1 MVAELSK
8 TYYENEK
15 LKIVHIL
22 YFTEFAGTEKVCVDL
37 CNAMSQSNEVFL
49 LANTLDF
56 QGNKITDYIEDTV
69 NFVDIETDRNRH
81 NIFYLYKI
89 AKILKNINPDVI
101 HCHNTKM
108 LEIMKYCQIF
118 LSKKIPLVF
127 TKHNWFVKKRMKYA
141 DICVGISPETL
152 KLCNAKKNILIE
164 NGIKFQNP
172 TKILNNDVFN
182 IVGVGRLEEHKNW
195 QLAITALSQVNF
207 DYRLYILGQGIYEQ
221 ELKDLIEKLNVA
233 DKVKL
238 VGFVNNPWDYIC
250 SSDLQI
256 LPSRLEGFSLAL
268 IEGIYYGKM
277 VFALDT
283 ANHREVL
290 GDDFIIEDD
299 AEKLTQTLNQ
309 VYLNY
314 DEFNEKF
321 SKVKAESARFDI
333 NNVAQKYIDAYKSL
347 SDQKVQAT

>member
-49 LANTLDF
+49 LANTIDF

-195 QLAITALSQVNF
+195 QLAITALSQVDF

-347 SDQKVQAT
+347 SDQKVQAA

>member
-333 NNVAQKYIDAYKSL
+333 NNVAQKYIDAYQSL
-347 SDQKVQAT
+347 SDQKVQAA

>member
-238 VGFVNNPWDYIC
+238 VGFVNNPWD
-250 SSDLQI
+250 
-256 LPSRLEGFSLAL
+256 
-268 IEGIYYGKM
+268 
-277 VFALDT
+277 
-283 ANHREVL
+283 
-290 GDDFIIEDD
+290 
-299 AEKLTQTLNQ
+299 
-309 VYLNY
+309 
-314 DEFNEKF
+314 
-321 SKVKAESARFDI
+321 
-333 NNVAQKYIDAYKSL
+333 
-347 SDQKVQAT
+347 

>member
-1 MVAELSK
+1 MVAELTK

-37 CNAMSQSNEVFL
+37 CNAMSQNNEVFL
-49 LANTLDF
+49 LANTYDF

-89 AKILKNINPDVI
+89 AKILKKINPDVI

-164 NGIKFQNP
+164 NGIKFQQP
-172 TKILNNDVFN
+172 TKILKNDTFN

-195 QLAITALSQVNF
+195 QLAITALSQIDF
-207 DYRLYILGQGIYEQ
+207 DYRLYILGQGVYEQ

-299 AEKLTQTLNQ
+299 AEKLAQTLNQ

-347 SDQKVQAT
+347 SDQKVQAA

>member
-1 MVAELSK
+1 M
-8 TYYENEK
+8 
-15 LKIVHIL
+15 KIVHIL

-37 CNAMSQSNEVFL
+37 CNTMSQNNEVFL
-49 LANTLDF
+49 LANIYDF
-56 QGNKITDYIEDTV
+56 QGKKITNYIENTV
-69 NFVDIETDRNRH
+69 NFIDIETNKNRH

-118 LSKKIPLVF
+118 LRKKIPLVF
-127 TKHNWFVKKRMKYA
+127 TKHNWFIKKRMKYA
-141 DICVGISPETL
+141 DLCVGISPETL
-152 KLCNAKKNILIE
+152 KLCNAKNNILIE
-164 NGIKFQNP
+164 NGVKFQQPKN
-172 TKILNNDVFN
+172 ILPNNFFN

-221 ELKDLIEKLNVA
+221 PLKDLIEKLNVA

-238 VGFVNNPWDYIC
+238 VGFVDNPWDYIY

-277 VFALDT
+277 VFTLDT

-299 AEKLTQTLNQ
+299 AEKLAIKLDQ

-314 DEFNEKF
+314 EKFNEKF
-321 SKVKAESARFDI
+321 ANIKAESARFNI
-333 NNVAQKYIDAYKSL
+333 NQVAKKYVDAYQSL
-347 SDQKVQAT
+347 LHKANVV

>member
-49 LANTLDF
+49 LANTIDF

-195 QLAITALSQVNF
+195 QLAITALSQVDF

-333 NNVAQKYIDAYKSL
+333 NNVAQKYIDAYKSV
-347 SDQKVQAT
+347 SDQKVQAA

>member
-195 QLAITALSQVNF
+195 QLAITALSQVDF

-333 NNVAQKYIDAYKSL
+333 NNVAQKYIDAYQSL
-347 SDQKVQAT
+347 SDQKVQVA

>member
-195 QLAITALSQVNF
+195 QLAITALSQVDF

-333 NNVAQKYIDAYKSL
+333 NNVAQKYIDAYQSL
-347 SDQKVQAT
+347 SDQKVQAA

>member
-49 LANTLDF
+49 LANTIDF

-195 QLAITALSQVNF
+195 QLAITALSQVDF

-333 NNVAQKYIDAYKSL
+333 NNVAQKYIDAYQSL
-347 SDQKVQAT
+347 SDQKVQVA

>member
-1 MVAELSK
+1 MVAELTK

-89 AKILKNINPDVI
+89 AKILKKINPDVI

-164 NGIKFQNP
+164 NGIKFQQP
-172 TKILNNDVFN
+172 TKILKNDTFN

-195 QLAITALSQVNF
+195 QLAITALSQIDF
-207 DYRLYILGQGIYEQ
+207 DYRLYILGQGVYEQ

-333 NNVAQKYIDAYKSL
+333 NNVAQKYIDAYQSL
-347 SDQKVQAT
+347 SDQKVQAA

>member
-1 MVAELSK
+1 M
-8 TYYENEK
+8 
-15 LKIVHIL
+15 KIVHIL

-37 CNAMSQSNEVFL
+37 CNAMSQNNEVFL
-49 LANTLDF
+49 LANTYDF
-56 QGNKITDYIEDTV
+56 QGNKITDYIDDTV
-69 NFVDIETDRNRH
+69 NFIDIETDRNRH
-81 NIFYLYKI
+81 NILYLYKI

-152 KLCNAKKNILIE
+152 KLCNAQKNILIE
-164 NGIKFQNP
+164 NGIKFQQP
-172 TKILNNDVFN
+172 KKILSNDVFN

-195 QLAITALSQVNF
+195 QLAISALSQVNF
-207 DYRLYILGQGIYEQ
+207 DYRFYILGQGIHEQ
-221 ELKDLIEKLNVA
+221 ALKELIEKLNVA

-238 VGFVNNPWDYIC
+238 VGFVDNPWDYIY

-290 GDDFIIEDD
+290 GDDFIIEDN
-299 AEKLTQTLNQ
+299 AEKLTLKFNE
-309 VYLNY
+309 VYSHYN
-314 DEFNEKF
+314 EFNEKF
-321 SKVKAESARFDI
+321 AKVKAESARFDI
-333 NNVAQKYIDAYKSL
+333 NNVAQKYLDAYESL
-347 SDQKVQAT
+347 LDQKAHVA

>member
-1 MVAELSK
+1 MVAELTK

-89 AKILKNINPDVI
+89 AKILKKINPDVI

-164 NGIKFQNP
+164 NGIKFQQP
-172 TKILNNDVFN
+172 TKILKNDTFN

-195 QLAITALSQVNF
+195 QLAITALSQIDF
-207 DYRLYILGQGIYEQ
+207 DYRLYILGQGVYEQ

-347 SDQKVQAT
+347 SDQKVQAA

>member
-49 LANTLDF
+49 LANTYDF
-56 QGNKITDYIEDTV
+56 QGNKITYYVEDTV

-333 NNVAQKYIDAYKSL
+333 NNVAQKYIDAYKSV
-347 SDQKVQAT
+347 SDQKVQAA

>member
-1 MVAELSK
+1 MVAELTK

-37 CNAMSQSNEVFL
+37 CNAMSQNNEVFL
-49 LANTLDF
+49 LANTYDF

-69 NFVDIETDRNRH
+69 NVVDIETDRNRH

-89 AKILKNINPDVI
+89 AKILKKINPDVI

-164 NGIKFQNP
+164 NGIKFQQP
-172 TKILNNDVFN
+172 TKILKNDTFN

-195 QLAITALSQVNF
+195 QLAITALSQIDF
-207 DYRLYILGQGIYEQ
+207 DYRLYILGQGVYEQ

-299 AEKLTQTLNQ
+299 AEKLAQTLNQ

-347 SDQKVQAT
+347 SDQKVQAA

>member
-195 QLAITALSQVNF
+195 QLAITALSQVDF

-347 SDQKVQAT
+347 SDQKVQAA